1 MSVLYDEDDDDD
13 VQWPRP
19 VCFVLFTQTWHLA
32 KNVCWLYSDRPRTFH
47 DWRVQQKMGILY
59 SLYVHNTHT
68 HSKHLS
74 VSVSHLVGSNRSRF
88 ACLACAFINTLCLES
103 AELGVRRPPIK
114 TPFGQNNNWNKE
126 WHIFFFSTRLFVCFG
141 DFRLRIVPGAAEVRE
156 SKSVK
161 SGCRYVLCWGGRV
174 MSAFFGGGPCL
185 MRHVHYYRHIPIDWL
200 TDEEGRGT
208 IRFSRHWAI

>member
-1 MSVLYDEDDDDD
+1 MTRMTTTMSNGQGQSVSYCLLKLGI
-13 VQWPRP
+13 WRKM
-19 VCFVLFTQTWHLA
+19 FVGCIRTALELFMIEEFNKKWAYFTLST
-32 KNVCWLYSDRPRTFH
+32 YT
-47 DWRVQQKMGILY
+47 
-59 SLYVHNTHT
+59 THT

-141 DFRLRIVPGAAEVRE
+141 DFRLRIVPGAAKVRE

-161 SGCRYVLCWGGRV
+161 SGCRYVLCWGG
-174 MSAFFGGGPCL
+174 GLC
-185 MRHVHYYRHIPIDWL
+185 RHFLAAVP
-200 TDEEGRGT
+200 
-208 IRFSRHWAI
+208 A